1 MNFKSFINCCVLALG
16 IFCGAV
22 AIYKGIHEVAVKD
35 RYVTVKGLSEREVK
49 ADRVT
54 WPLTFSIVSNDVSS
68 VWGDL
73 DRKQAS
79 VLAFLKKNGIP
90 ENEIYVA
97 APRLEDRQAESW
109 NSNAVF
115 RYQVSVTITVVTAN
129 VDKVLELRTRQGEL
143 MREGINMSN
152 NDWSVNFEFTG
163 LNELKPSMVE
173 EATRNARAV
182 AQKFAA
188 DAQCELGSIR
198 QASQGQFSI
207 EPLNDNTPYIKKVRV
222 VTTVDYFLE

>member
-1 MNFKSFINCCVLALG
+1 LG

-35 RYVTVKGLSEREVK
+35 RYVSVKGLSEREVK

-54 WPLTFSIVSNDVSS
+54 WPLTFSIVSNDLSY
-68 VWGDL
+68 VWVVL

>member
-35 RYVTVKGLSEREVK
+35 RYVSVKGLSEREVK

-109 NSNAVF
+109 NSNAAF

-222 VTTVDYFLE
+222 VTTVDYFLK

>member
-1 MNFKSFINCCVLALG
+1 MNIKCLINCCVLALG
-16 IFCGAV
+16 IFFGAFV
-22 AIYKGIHEVAVKD
+22 IYQGIHEIAVKD
-35 RYVTVKGLSEREVK
+35 RYVSVKGLSEREVK

-79 VLAFLKKNGIP
+79 VLSFLKKNGIP
-90 ENEIYVA
+90 ESEIYVA

-109 NSNAVF
+109 NSNATF
-115 RYQVSVTITVVTAN
+115 RYQVSVTITVVTSN
-129 VDKVLELRTRQGEL
+129 IDKVLELRAKQGEL

-152 NDWSVNFEFTG
+152 NDWSINFEFTG

-188 DAQCELGSIR
+188 DAQCDLGSIR

>member
-35 RYVTVKGLSEREVK
+35 RYVSVKGLSEREVK

-109 NSNAVF
+109 NSNAAF

>member
-1 MNFKSFINCCVLALG
+1 MNFKSFINCSVLALG

-35 RYVTVKGLSEREVK
+35 RYVSVKGLSEREVK